1 MRRLSACLFFAY
13 LFYKHIAL
21 FCIILWLK
29 SQLYLLFFSIHVRAC
44 ACYTYTI
51 IDIVIFLYNS
61 NTYITIYLVI
71 INNYLI
77 LKEFFLKVIFFWIFL
92 RLFCLFFTI
101 ILNIFV
107 THITFFVTYC
117 KNLLLLWNF
126 FTILKTRNRTTR
138 RGATWNQLK

>member
-1 MRRLSACLFFAY
+1 MCQVKISVIHMRRLYSCIFFAS

-21 FCIILWLK
+21 FCIILRWK
-29 SQLYLLFFSIHVRAC
+29 SQFYLLFFSIHVRAR

-61 NTYITIYLVI
+61 NTYITSTCVI

-77 LKEFFLKVIFFWIFL
+77 LKEFFFKSNFLDFFKTFFW
-92 RLFCLFFTI
+92 LFYH
-101 ILNIFV
+101 IFV

-126 FTILKTRNRTTR
+126 LLFFK
-138 RGATWNQLK
+138 